1 MKRFNALLAGSA
13 VAAATALSAIA
24 VSAAPAGSGQTTAE
38 TPKATAA
45 PAMRKAHG
53 EGKRHRGGWRRGS
66 CGSHAGARFERQIN
80 VIEGLM
86 EFTPA
91 QQTAWTDLKTAM
103 KSGQET
109 IKKSCEARKE
119 EGKPKTAI
127 ERFDRFEDAM
137 ATRLSVMRSVKPA
150 FEKFYGTLTEKQ
162 QKAVDQMYTRK
173 GRRG

>member
-24 VSAAPAGSGQTTAE
+24 VSAAPAGSAQTAAE
-38 TPKATAA
+38 TSKATAT
-45 PAMRKAHG
+45 PAVRKAHG
-53 EGKRHRGGWRRGS
+53 EGKRHGARRGA
-66 CGSHAGARFERQIN
+66 CGSRAEARFERRVN
-80 VIEGLM
+80 LIEGLM

-91 QQTAWTDLKTAM
+91 QQTAWTDLKTTM

-119 EGKPKTAI
+119 AGKPKTAI
-127 ERFDRFEDAM
+127 ERFDRYEDAM

-162 QKAVDQMYTRK
+162 QKAVDEMYTRK

>member
-24 VSAAPAGSGQTTAE
+24 VSAAPATSVQAAADNPKTMA
-38 TPKATAA
+38 TPAV
-45 PAMRKAHG
+45 RKAHG
-53 EGKRHRGGWRRGS
+53 EGKRHGWRRGA
-66 CGSHAGARFERQIN
+66 CGSRAEARFERRVN

-86 EFTPA
+86 EFTPP
-91 QQTAWTDLKTAM
+91 QQTAWTELKTAM
-103 KSGQET
+103 KSGQEK
-109 IKKSCEARKE
+109 IKEACEARKE

-127 ERFDRFEDAM
+127 ERFNRFEDAM

-162 QKAVDQMYTRK
+162 QKAVDEIYTRK